1 MLCKWLKTG
10 HQQALII
17 TYEPSKQIY
26 SGSSNSDHFH
36 VNSSEEDASVPRIES
51 FGYEKWYDELDYL
64 TFSRELLSGVDLSEL
79 FFEETWSSQRLDE
92 AKLSSSTFIYH
103 KPSGKL
109 YLNSNGVEAGWSDN
123 NTDLPFLELIGS
135 PELSADNIKVIVDD
149 HEYRIPSTSDN
160 SGSTIPY
167 SMHADEYQARHLWE
181 SSGRDNVIKYFI
193 DKNGAYGNHRAMPKK
208 GFKYIRSA
216 LRLIDEN
223 IN

>member
-1 MLCKWLKTG
+1 MNNLVG
-10 HQQALII
+10 F
-17 TYEPSKQIY
+17 
-26 SGSSNSDHFH
+26 SSN
-36 VNSSEEDASVPRIES
+36 I
-51 FGYEKWYDELDYL
+51 
-64 TFSRELLSGVDLSEL
+64 
-79 FFEETWSSQRLDE
+79 DE

-123 NTDLPFLELIGS
+123 NADLPFLELIGS

-167 SMHADEYQARHLWE
+167 SMYADEYQARHLWE

-216 LRLIDEN
+216 LRLIDKNTSIDFKKNSMEWAN
-223 IN
+223 LVLGAVSKYKHAHYKRKEWGGSAA